1 MAVWNITASERLE
14 GRGEEDVKEKDKN
27 KTIAREKEEEMKRKD
42 SGETRKSQGKWNCWT
57 SPAPVG

>member
-42 SGETRKSQGKWNCWT
+42 SGETRKSQGK
-57 SPAPVG
+57 